1 MSTKSEKKL
10 EKILKLI
17 DRLTIES
24 TKGTPIIVEGRK
36 DLNALR
42 KFGLT
47 GDIIPAKS
55 AGKSFFDVVD
65 EIQRR
70 QKRETILLL
79 DFDGPGRVWTNRLTR
94 RLEEVR
100 IIPNVNIWK
109 ALFSLVRHDV
119 KDIEGLP
126 TYLNTLR
133 KTRNQAWK
141 THMHTPT
148 TTKRAHL
155 NRRSE
160 TIT

>member
-36 DLNALR
+36 DLTALR

-47 GDIIPAKS
+47 GDIIAAKS

-79 DFDGPGRVWTNRLTR
+79 DFDGPGRIWTNRLTR

-109 ALFSLVRHDV
+109 ALFGLVRHDV

-126 TYLNTLR
+126 AYLNTLR
-133 KTRNQAWK
+133 KTRNQTWK
-141 THMHTPT
+141 TRMHPPT
-148 TTKRAHL
+148 KTKRA
-155 NRRSE
+155 
-160 TIT
+160 I